1 MKAARLHGFSQDFVV
16 EEIPEPEP
24 GPGQVLVRV
33 AGCGACHSDLHAR
46 SGGMGDR
53 PRPAPWTLGHESAG
67 WVHGLGPGV
76 HGVEEGE
83 PVAVFGGWGC
93 GQCGV
98 CLTGEEQLCAV
109 SHWCGI
115 GADGGFA
122 EYVVV
127 PAARHLVRLGNLDP
141 VAAAPLTDAGLS
153 SYRAVKKVLP
163 RLVPG
168 SAALVIGVGGL
179 GHYGI
184 QHLKV
189 LSPALV
195 IAVDPA
201 EHKRELAAE
210 LGADL
215 VINPD
220 TADAVGEIASFTA
233 SEGAAVVL
241 DFVGT
246 QSTLDTALAAVARKG
261 AVVLVGL
268 AGGSVPY
275 SFFSMAAEAELMTSY
290 WGTRQELREVIALAG
305 SGLLQG
311 RVERHPLDDINAVFE
326 RLERGDVDGR
336 AVLIP

>member
-1 MKAARLHGFSQDFVV
+1 VL
-16 EEIPEPEP
+16 EEITDPEP
-24 GPGQVLVRV
+24 GPGQILVRV
-33 AGCGACHSDLHAR
+33 AGCGACHSDLYAR
-46 SGGMGDR
+46 SGGMAER

-67 WVHGLGPGV
+67 WVHALGPGV
-76 HGVEEGE
+76 YGVEEGE

-93 GQCGV
+93 GQCQV
-98 CLTGEEQLCAV
+98 CLAGEEQLCAV
-109 SHWCGI
+109 SRWCGI

-122 EYVVV
+122 EYMLV

-141 VAAAPLTDAGLS
+141 VAAAPLTDAGLT

-168 SAALVIGVGGL
+168 SAVLVIGVGGL

-184 QHLKV
+184 QHLKS
-189 LSPALV
+189 LSSALV
-195 IAVDPA
+195 IAIDPA
-201 EHKRELAAE
+201 EPKRALASE

-220 TADAVGEIASFTA
+220 IGDAASEIASFTG
-233 SEGAAVVL
+233 SRGAAAVL

-246 QSTLDTALAAVARKG
+246 QSTLNTALATVARKG

-268 AGGSVPY
+268 ARGTVPY

-290 WGTRQELREVIALAG
+290 WGTREELGEVIVLAG
-305 SGLLQG
+305 RGRLQG
-311 RVERHPLDDINAVFE
+311 RLERHSLDDINVVFE